1 MRRLYAANSLPMR
14 GNRHIWQEMFDN
26 LTSKALPSLNAL
38 RAFEAMART
47 GRATLAAEELN
58 VTHSAVSRQVKALEA
73 HLGVRLFQGPKHRLT
88 LTPAGQALLPALSH
102 AFDEIAGAVRNVRSD
117 GEDLHL
123 AVNASLSVKWL
134 IPRLADFA
142 ERHPEIHL
150 HLEELPSQATSH
162 RGAQAVVRIAQAA
175 RLADPL
181 VTPFIQ
187 NHTGPVMTPAMAQ
200 RYAADPLAAPRLAAQ
215 THPQG
220 WAIWAAVAGYE
231 LPPAPE
237 QPFPHGHFALD
248 AAMAGLGVAVASWP
262 LVASQIA
269 EGRLVAPLGFRRA
282 ESAFA
287 LLAAPGGENRSL
299 ATFRKWL
306 VAQGALTPTPPG

>member
-1 MRRLYAANSLPMR
+1 
-14 GNRHIWQEMFDN
+14 MFGN

-73 HLGVRLFQGPKHRLT
+73 ALGVRLFQGPKHRLT
-88 LTPAGQALLPALSH
+88 LTPAGQELLPALTE
-102 AFDEIAGAVRNVRSD
+102 AFDGMAAAVRRLKSD

-134 IPRLADFA
+134 IPRLGDFA
-142 ERHPEIHL
+142 ERHPEIRL

-162 RGAQAVVRIAQAA
+162 RGAQAVMRIAQAA

-187 NHTGPVMTPAMAQ
+187 NYTGPVMTPALAE
-200 RYAADPLAAPRLAAQ
+200 RFAAEPLSAPRLAAQ
-215 THPQG
+215 SHPAG
-220 WAIWAAVAGYE
+220 WAIWAELAGIE
-231 LPPAPE
+231 LSPAPE
-237 QPFPHGHFALD
+237 QPFAHVHFALD
-248 AAMAGLGVAVASWP
+248 AALAGLGVAILSWP
-262 LVASQIA
+262 LVADEVA

-287 LLAAPGGENRSL
+287 LLAAPGAESRALS
-299 ATFRKWL
+299 AFRKWL
-306 VAQGALTPTPPG
+306 VEQGARTPAPPSPTAAP

>member
-1 MRRLYAANSLPMR
+1 M
-14 GNRHIWQEMFDN
+14 MFDN
-26 LTSKALPSLNAL
+26 LTSTSLPSLNAL

-73 HLGVRLFQGPKHRLT
+73 SLGVRLFQGPKHRLT

-102 AFDEIAGAVRNVRSD
+102 AFDEIASAVRRLKSD

-123 AVNASLSVKWL
+123 AVNASVAVKWL
-134 IPRLADFA
+134 IPRLGDFA
-142 ERHPEIHL
+142 ARHPEIRL

-187 NHTGPVMTPAMAQ
+187 NYTGPVMTPALAE
-200 RYAADPLAAPRLAAQ
+200 RFAADPLSAPRLAAQ
-215 THPQG
+215 SHPQG
-220 WAIWAAVAGYE
+220 WAIWAELAGIE
-231 LPPAPE
+231 LAPAPE
-237 QPFPHGHFALD
+237 QPFAHVHYALD
-248 AAMAGLGVAVASWP
+248 AALAGLGVAIISWP
-262 LVASQIA
+262 LVAEEIT

-287 LLAAPGGENRSL
+287 LLAAPGGESRAL
-299 ATFRKWL
+299 AAFRKWL
-306 VAQGALTPTPPG
+306 VAQGARTPEAPMAAASDALRVTAQVSLAS